1 MRFTCLK
8 EWLLAQIWDKIYFR
22 KRVFNFTLSLMF
34 CSFKQVTMVTAMHCK
49 QFKILTRPKTNI
61 FNSPLHNTLVGPYTD
76 MTQSQGCSRCPT
88 HPPPLPPWHTCLY
101 TDILWHS
108 HTAAAT
114 NPSDPTL
121 PSWHIMSVSALPAIQ
136 VTVYATVLQQTFNT
150 HLSVST
156 LPSNSQWCSKHSTD
170 PLNFSGTCLSMHF
183 HLYTHSHT
191 VTVV

>member
-1 MRFTCLK
+1 
-8 EWLLAQIWDKIYFR
+8 
-22 KRVFNFTLSLMF
+22 MF

-121 PSWHIMSVSALPAIQ
+121 PSWHIMSVSALTSYDSHTAAATNPSDPTLPSWHIMSVSALPAIQ